1 MMREIALMARALIGA
16 LTLMVATATLAQPI
30 EFPDAQRPF
39 RPEGD
44 PLRGLTITID
54 PGHGGSSSQPGY
66 AGSARGT
73 ESRVVEGDLN
83 MRVAGLL
90 YYHLR
95 NAGARVAITRR
106 DDRRVTLGETERAE
120 ELGARVAV
128 AEDTRSHLFLSLHHN
143 SAPRRTAHGVVSMI
157 WPTDSSGEDQ
167 PLERA
172 FAEILRQEAQA
183 LVPHAEEF
191 PHYFQE
197 HPLVM
202 NSDIP
207 SVVIEFGF
215 LSNADFDAW
224 VSQPG
229 AHIVEA
235 RAAYNGVLRMWEEHG
250 EELAALR
257 DRLYPPMQ
265 RERPGGPPRSGRG
278 GNLARRYWPF
288 ERAPETPEEAE
299 HAIDMYHRSELS
311 DRTFFYLEA
320 DVDRTDE
327 GWRVSGATNH
337 PYVRSTVEG
346 LLEGMGCEPLISDIE
361 MLPSER
367 LGEER
372 YGIVQIP
379 MALTYFSPRLGGS
392 PATQLLL
399 GERVWLLDV
408 SEDGEHL
415 LHMASDGYIG
425 WVRREAIRRMDT
437 AEFAQWQVAR
447 RARVIHDTLV
457 DDLRLPTGSALPL
470 LRVNRRTATLRLP
483 TGVEATA
490 GAEEI
495 EVPLSALAL
504 PSDESPGRVA
514 ALTATE
520 FLGTPYVFG
529 ARSMMG
535 IDCSG
540 LSGVAYQANG
550 VRLPRD
556 ARQQILVGELVATP
570 WHLGAL
576 RPGDLLFFCAPSGRI
591 SHEAVSLGGMRFV
604 HASMPMVHVASLD
617 PDDPLFREDLLRRFA
632 FARRVVE

>member
-1 MMREIALMARALIGA
+1 MRKEIVRMARSLIGA
-16 LTLMVATATLAQPI
+16 LAALVATATLAQPI
-30 EFPDAQRPF
+30 EFPDAERPF

-44 PLRGLTITID
+44 PLRGLVITID

-66 AGSARGT
+66 AGSARGVR
-73 ESRVVEGDLN
+73 SGVVEGDLN

-95 NAGARVAITRR
+95 NAGARVTITRR

-120 ELGARVAV
+120 ELGARVEA
-128 AEDTRSHLFLSLHHN
+128 AEETRSHLFLSLHHN
-143 SAPRRTAHGVVSMI
+143 SAPRRSANGVVSMI
-157 WPTDSSGEDQ
+157 WPTDSNGEDQ

-172 FAEILRQEAQA
+172 FAEIMRQEVQA
-183 LVPHAEEF
+183 LVPHREEF
-191 PHYFQE
+191 PHYLLE

-202 NSDIP
+202 DSDIP

-215 LSNADFDAW
+215 LSNAEFDAW

-229 AHIVEA
+229 SNIVEA
-235 RAAYNGVLRMWEEHG
+235 RAAYSGVARMWAEHR
-250 EELAALR
+250 EELEALR
-257 DRLYPPMQ
+257 DRLFPATE
-265 RERPGGPPRSGRG
+265 RERPEGPPRGDRRG
-278 GNLARRYWPF
+278 GLARQYWPF
-288 ERAPETPEEAE
+288 DRAPETPEEAE
-299 HAIDMYHRSELS
+299 HAIDMYQRSELS

-337 PYVRSTVEG
+337 AFVRSAVEG
-346 LLEGMGCEPLISDIE
+346 LLEDMGCEPLVNDIE
-361 MLPSER
+361 MLPSSR

-379 MALTYFSPRLGGS
+379 MALTFFSPRLGGT

-408 SEDGEHL
+408 SEDGEQL

-425 WVRREAIRRMDT
+425 WVRRDAIRRMGSE
-437 AEFAQWQVAR
+437 EFAQWQVAR

-457 DDLRLPTGSALPL
+457 DDLRLPAGCALPL
-470 LRVNRRTATLRLP
+470 LGVDRRTATLRLP
-483 TGVEATA
+483 VGVEATD

-495 EVPLSALAL
+495 EVPRSALAL
-504 PSDESPGRVA
+504 PAEESPGRVA

-576 RPGDLLFFCAPSGRI
+576 QPGDLLFFCSPSGRI
-591 SHEAVSLGGMRFV
+591 SHEAVSLGGMRFI